1 MSYQEFNGFRFNK
14 DISTGYYKG
23 WVNGVIWS
31 MHRYV
36 WYFYNGEIPKGY
48 HVHHKDGD
56 KANNSIDNLECIDGY
71 EHLSQHTLERMHNG
85 EIDVKANLDK
95 ARIYASI
102 WHGSEEGRKWHSE
115 HSKEVWKNMP
125 VTTKICDCCGKEFEI
140 NINSASHTRFCSNK
154 CKSKWRRDNGLD
166 NVTKICPICGK
177 EFTISKYS
185 KTKTCGKE
193 CGRKLLSITKRKAN
207 KER

>member
-1 MSYQEFNGFRFNK
+1 MDCQEFNGIIFKMDCN
-14 DISTGYYKG
+14 TGYYYCWMDGASKL
-23 WVNGVIWS
+23 

-36 WYFYNGEIPKGY
+36 WEFYNGKIPENY
-48 HVHHKDGD
+48 HIHHKDGN
-56 KANNSIDNLECIDGY
+56 KANNSIDNLECIHKHD
-71 EHLSQHTLERMHNG
+71 HLSQHAIELMDSGR
-85 EIDVKANLDK
+85 IDVKANLDK
-95 ARIYASI
+95 ARVQASI

-115 HSKEVWKNMP
+115 HSKELWKNMP
-125 VTTKICDCCGKEFEI
+125 MTTKICDCCGKEFEI

-166 NVTKICPICGK
+166 NITKICPICGK
-177 EFTISKYS
+177 EFSISKYS

-207 KER
+207 KVR